1 MDLISNRCKTF
12 VQKIGITHTFTAHY
26 HPSSNAMAEWSLQ
39 TFKNAVKKIINRGKN
54 VIELNTIFSRYLLHY
69 RAMSQSTTGKSP
81 TEMLYNCKLNT
92 WLILL
97 KQSVSK

>member
-26 HPSSNAMAEWSLQ
+26 HPSSNGMADWSLQ
-39 TFKNAVKKIINRGKN
+39 TFKNAVKKIINRCKN
-54 VIELNTIFSRYLLHY
+54 VIEWNTVFSRYLLNY

-81 TEMLYNCKLNT
+81 TEMLYSCKLNT
-92 WLILL
+92 WLSLL
-97 KQSVSK
+97 KQSMSK